1 MENKPNIDHNR
12 TPHYDE
18 DEIDLIALA
27 KTLWA
32 GRKTIIKT
40 TIIFACIGL
49 FVALT
54 TPAQYTSTVVVKPIL
69 SDAKANISGS
79 LGGLA
84 AMAGINLG
92 SSSASAEI
100 HPTLYPK
107 IVESYKFQKELM
119 QTLIYVSELNKEVT
133 FEKYYTEIYRPSILG
148 YIKRYTID
156 LPAMFL
162 KFLSSEKERSEYNIA
177 FYRITEKDKELLK
190 ILSSQLDIIVD
201 ENDGSVSLYAT
212 MPENIQAAQVV
223 EAMQSILQR
232 EVITHK
238 MKKAKEDLAF
248 IEDRF
253 KEKKKEFEFA
263 QNNLAKYRDANKNV
277 STAIALTEVER
288 LESEYQLS
296 FSVYSE
302 LAKQVEAQK
311 IQVKENTPVFAVLQ
325 GAVVQIDRS
334 SKSKIVIGFIWI
346 VLGGVISISVVTLTS
361 IVSKF
366 KVKLKND

>member
-1 MENKPNIDHNR
+1 
-12 TPHYDE
+12 
-18 DEIDLIALA
+18 
-27 KTLWA
+27 
-32 GRKTIIKT
+32 
-40 TIIFACIGL
+40 
-49 FVALT
+49 
-54 TPAQYTSTVVVKPIL
+54 
-69 SDAKANISGS
+69 
-79 LGGLA
+79 
-84 AMAGINLG
+84 
-92 SSSASAEI
+92 
-100 HPTLYPK
+100 
-107 IVESYKFQKELM
+107 M